1 MDESEMKAIAR
12 AIADYTQTITDDVK
26 SLHDR
31 LSVERQRVDR
41 LEGQVAAWEQW
52 GEQVNEGI
60 GEIATRLG
68 ALQKYVVET
77 VTTNAYQSEVTEHYR
92 QFVIEE
98 AVRIDVELRELQ
110 RGLKR
115 KEREQVA
122 ASMDPMVNVDG
133 DDEAGE

>member
-1 MDESEMKAIAR
+1 MNESEMKAIAR

-31 LSVERQRVDR
+31 LSVVQRRVDM
-41 LEGQVAAWEQW
+41 LEAQVAAWEQW

-98 AVRIDVELRELQ
+98 AVRIDVQLKDLQ

-115 KEREQVA
+115 KEREKVV
-122 ASMDPMVNVDG
+122 ASMVMPVDVDG

>member
-1 MDESEMKAIAR
+1 MDANEMR
-12 AIADYTQTITDDVK
+12 AISQLVADLNAEIHNEVRM
-26 SLHDR
+26 LHDR
-31 LSVERQRVDR
+31 VSV

-52 GEQVNEGI
+52 GAQVNDSIVEV
-60 GEIATRLG
+60 ATRLG

-98 AVRIDVELRELQ
+98 AVRIDVQLKDLQ

-115 KEREQVA
+115 KEREKVV
-122 ASMDPMVNVDG
+122 ASMVMPVDVDG

>member
-1 MDESEMKAIAR
+1 MDEKEMR
-12 AIADYTQTITDDVK
+12 AISQLVADLNAEIHNEVRM
-26 SLHDR
+26 LHDR
-31 LSVERQRVDR
+31 VSV

-98 AVRIDVELRELQ
+98 AVRIDVQLKDLQ

-115 KEREQVA
+115 KEREKVV
-122 ASMDPMVNVDG
+122 ASMVMPVDVDG

>member
-1 MDESEMKAIAR
+1 MDANEMR
-12 AIADYTQTITDDVK
+12 AISQLVADLNAEIHNEVRM
-26 SLHDR
+26 LHDR
-31 LSVERQRVDR
+31 VTNLHA
-41 LEGQVAAWEQW
+41 QVAAWEQW

-98 AVRIDVELRELQ
+98 AVRIDVQLKDLQ

-115 KEREQVA
+115 KEREKVV
-122 ASMDPMVNVDG
+122 ASMVMPVDVDG